1 MLVNP
6 DHGPAVLSTSFL
18 LAPKK
23 KLRLDYAVLQQ
34 IFRIKN
40 CCGRINNAYDFNFYY
55 LLQNKDSIN
64 SFYAE
69 KNTSLNELINND
81 QLDLFIRP
89 VSDEN
94 YVDDDDSYIEDD
106 HIHDDERACN
116 CSSDGDR
123 GDGEWIYIP
132 PK

>member
-94 YVDDDDSYIEDD
+94 YVDDDSYIEDD

>member
-1 MLVNP
+1 MP
-6 DHGPAVLSTSFL
+6 
-18 LAPKK
+18 
-23 KLRLDYAVLQQ
+23 
-34 IFRIKN
+34 
-40 CCGRINNAYDFNFYY
+40 
-55 LLQNKDSIN
+55 
-64 SFYAE
+64 
-69 KNTSLNELINND
+69 NTSLNELINND

-94 YVDDDDSYIEDD
+94 YVDDSYIEDD